1 MWNDGMVNDSAAKMQ
16 HQKLLREAEQRRLV
30 KALRQDQN
38 GSDQPVFRDRVARLW
53 MHVGQWIAPGSAQ
66 ARRVRPG
73 W

>member
-30 KALRQDQN
+30 KALRQYQN
-38 GSDQPVFRDRVARLW
+38 GSNQPAFHARVARLW
-53 MHVGQWIAPGSAQ
+53 MNVGQLIAPGAAQ